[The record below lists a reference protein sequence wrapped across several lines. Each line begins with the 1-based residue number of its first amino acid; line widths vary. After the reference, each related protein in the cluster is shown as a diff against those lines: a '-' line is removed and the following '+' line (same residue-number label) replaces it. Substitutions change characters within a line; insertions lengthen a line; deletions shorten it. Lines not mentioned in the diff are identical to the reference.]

1 MPTFDER
8 VAFLEGTV
16 TEHGKRVDELPAL
29 VAQLDA
35 KADKRFDTVDRRF
48 DAVDRRLVE
57 HDRRFSV
64 IEAQIGA
71 LDRKMSRQF
80 QWLMGTLVALL
91 IAVVST
97 LLGVFVT
104 PG

>member
-1 MPTFDER
+1 MPTLDER

-16 TEHGKRVDELPAL
+16 TENGKRVDELRAL
-29 VAQLDA
+29 VVQLDA
-35 KADKRFDTVDRRF
+35 RVDKRLRFDTVDRRF
-48 DAVDRRLVE
+48 VE

-97 LLGVFVT
+97 LLGVVVT
-104 PG
+104 LE